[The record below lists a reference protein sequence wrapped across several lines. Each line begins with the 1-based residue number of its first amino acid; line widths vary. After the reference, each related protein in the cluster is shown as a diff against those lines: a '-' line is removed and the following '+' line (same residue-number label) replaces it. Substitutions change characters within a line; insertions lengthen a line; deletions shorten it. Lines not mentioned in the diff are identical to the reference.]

1 MDFFGAQDDAR
12 RKTWQLAGLF
22 AAAVVSLVVLTNL
35 LVGAVYLWTAR
46 PGPTGG
52 VDFNAS
58 LGDLPASTWVMISL
72 GVIVVVGLASGYKYL
87 RVRGGG
93 RTVAESL
100 GGRLIPPSASG
111 YRERRLLNVVEEMAI
126 ASGTPVP
133 PVYVVDEPSINAF
146 AAGFGP
152 DDAVIGVNQGTI
164 DHLSRDELQGVI
176 AHEFSHILNGDSRLN
191 LRLIAILH
199 GILFL
204 GLIGRVLLRGMGRGS
219 TRRSRGGGG
228 APGLALG
235 LGLLVI
241 GYAGIFFG
249 NMIKAAVSRQ
259 REYLAD
265 AASVQFTRNP
275 GGIAGAL
282 KKIGGLGAGSRMSGA
297 AASEASHMFF
307 GQPGRV
313 FLNSLMSTHPPLEKR
328 IRAVDPRWDGSY
340 PALTGPLHDDDEAAA
355 PAAAPAA
362 TPSAASAFA
371 GAEQVGAAAGA
382 EDALA
387 VHASPAD
394 VVAAVGRLDDAG
406 LERARETIGG
416 LPEALREAARDPFE
430 ARALIHALVLDDDA
444 GARRQQLEHLDR
456 HAEAGIRESLE
467 MLMPEVRRCGPQQRL
482 TLVELS
488 LPALKTLSPQQY
500 QTFTGN
506 LIALI
511 KADRR
516 IDLLEWVLHRLLV
529 KELKSHFEGPSRR
542 RARYGRIERLAGE
555 TAELLSALA
564 RESDD
569 PASAP
574 AAFAAGWEALG
585 LDAVPPTASGEDA
598 NFARLNRALAE
609 LRLLKPLQLPKI
621 IKACAAVALADG
633 EASERQSALLQGI
646 AATLDCPLPPT
657 VTQRAP

>member
-1 MDFFGAQDDAR
+1 MDFFGAQDNAR
-12 RKTWQLAGLF
+12 RKTWQLAALF
-22 AAAVVSLVVLTNL
+22 GAAVVSLVVLTNL

-46 PGPTGG
+46 PGAIGG
-52 VDFNAS
+52 IDFSAS

-72 GVIVVVGLASGYKYL
+72 GVVVVVGLASGYKYL

-100 GGRLIPPSASG
+100 GGRLIPPSATD

-152 DDAVIGVNQGTI
+152 DDAVIGVNQGTL

-204 GLIGRVLLRGMGRGS
+204 GLIGRALLRGMGRGS

-241 GYAGIFFG
+241 GYTGIFFG

-282 KKIGGLGAGSRMSGA
+282 KKIGGLGAGSSMSGA
-297 AASEASHMFF
+297 AAAEASHMFF
-307 GQPGRV
+307 GQPARV
-313 FLNSLMSTHPPLEKR
+313 FLNSLLATHPPLEQR
-328 IRAVDPRWDGSY
+328 IRAVDPSWDGRY
-340 PALTGPLHDDDEAAA
+340 PAIAGLLSVEEDVPPEAAA
-355 PAAAPAA
+355 SSFAASGGADADVDIPTSLGEFFALATQADEESLARARAHIDGLPAA
-362 TPSAASAFA
+362 
-371 GAEQVGAAAGA
+371 
-382 EDALA
+382 
-387 VHASPAD
+387 
-394 VVAAVGRLDDAG
+394 
-406 LERARETIGG
+406 
-416 LPEALREAARDPFE
+416 LRDAARDPFE
-430 ARALIHALVLDDDA
+430 ARALIHALVLDQDPA
-444 GARRQQLEHLDR
+444 SRRRQLEHLDR
-456 HAEAGIRESLE
+456 NADEGIRTTLE
-467 MLMPEVRRCGPQQRL
+467 LLMPDVEQCAPQQRL
-482 TLVELS
+482 TLIELS
-488 LPALKTLSPQQY
+488 VPALKTLSPEQY
-500 QTFTGN
+500 QTFIDN
-506 LIALI
+506 LITLI
-511 KADRR
+511 KIDRR

-529 KELKSHFEGPSRR
+529 KELRPHFEGARDGEGRR
-542 RARYGRIERLAGE
+542 GSLPRLADE
-555 TAELLSALA
+555 AAELLSTLA
-564 RESDD
+564 RESADGR
-569 PASAP
+569 SAE

-585 LDAVPPTASGEDA
+585 LDRERPPMISEEDP
-598 NFARLNRALAE
+598 NFSRLNQALRR
-609 LRLLKPLQLPKI
+609 LRLLKPLQMPMLL
-621 IKACAAVALADG
+621 KACANVALADG
-633 EASERQSALLQGI
+633 APSERQSVLLQGI

-657 VTQRAP
+657 VAHRTP

>member
-1 MDFFGAQDDAR
+1 MDFFGAQDNAR
-12 RKTWQLAGLF
+12 RKTWQLAALF
-22 AAAVVSLVVLTNL
+22 GAAVVSLVVLTNL

-46 PGPTGG
+46 PGAIGG
-52 VDFNAS
+52 IDFSAS

-72 GVIVVVGLASGYKYL
+72 GVVVVVGLASGYKYL

-100 GGRLIPPSASG
+100 GGRLIPPSATD

-204 GLIGRVLLRGMGRGS
+204 GLIGRALLRGMGRGS

-241 GYAGIFFG
+241 GYTGIFFG

-282 KKIGGLGAGSRMSGA
+282 KKIGGLGAGSSMSGA
-297 AASEASHMFF
+297 AAAEASHMFF
-307 GQPGRV
+307 GQPARV
-313 FLNSLMSTHPPLEKR
+313 FLNSLLATHPPLEQR
-328 IRAVDPRWDGSY
+328 IRAVDPSWDGRY
-340 PALTGPLHDDDEAAA
+340 PAIAGLLSVEEDVPPEAAA
-355 PAAAPAA
+355 SSFAASGGADADVDIPTSLGEFFALATQADEESLARARAHIDGLPAA
-362 TPSAASAFA
+362 
-371 GAEQVGAAAGA
+371 
-382 EDALA
+382 
-387 VHASPAD
+387 
-394 VVAAVGRLDDAG
+394 
-406 LERARETIGG
+406 
-416 LPEALREAARDPFE
+416 LRDAARDPFE
-430 ARALIHALVLDDDA
+430 ARALIHALVLDQDPA
-444 GARRQQLEHLDR
+444 SRRRQLEHLDR
-456 HAEAGIRESLE
+456 NADEGIRTTLE
-467 MLMPEVRRCGPQQRL
+467 LLMPDVEQCAPQQRL
-482 TLVELS
+482 TLIELS
-488 LPALKTLSPQQY
+488 VPALKTLSPEQY
-500 QTFTGN
+500 QTFIDN
-506 LIALI
+506 LITLI
-511 KADRR
+511 KIDRR

-529 KELKSHFEGPSRR
+529 KELRPHFEGARDGEGRR
-542 RARYGRIERLAGE
+542 GSLPRLADE
-555 TAELLSALA
+555 AAELLSTLA
-564 RESDD
+564 RESADGR
-569 PASAP
+569 SAE

-585 LDAVPPTASGEDA
+585 LDRERPPMISEEDP
-598 NFARLNRALAE
+598 NFSRLNQALRR
-609 LRLLKPLQLPKI
+609 LRLLKPLQMPMLL
-621 IKACAAVALADG
+621 KACANVALADG
-633 EASERQSALLQGI
+633 APSERQSVLLQGI

-657 VTQRAP
+657 VAHRTP

>member
-1 MDFFGAQDDAR
+1 VDFFGAQDNAR
-12 RKTWQLAGLF
+12 RKTWQLAALF
-22 AAAVVSLVVLTNL
+22 GAAVVSLVVLTNL

-46 PGPTGG
+46 PGAIGG
-52 VDFNAS
+52 IDFSAS

-72 GVIVVVGLASGYKYL
+72 GVVVVVGLASGYKYL

-100 GGRLIPPSASG
+100 GGRLIPPSATD

-152 DDAVIGVNQGTI
+152 DDAVIGVNQGTL

-204 GLIGRVLLRGMGRGS
+204 GLIGRALLRGMGRGS

-241 GYAGIFFG
+241 GYTGIFFG

-282 KKIGGLGAGSRMSGA
+282 KKIGGLGAGSSMSGA
-297 AASEASHMFF
+297 AAAEASHMFF
-307 GQPGRV
+307 GQPARV
-313 FLNSLMSTHPPLEKR
+313 FLNSLLATHPPLEQR
-328 IRAVDPRWDGSY
+328 IRAVDPSWDGRY
-340 PALTGPLHDDDEAAA
+340 PAIAGLLSVEEDVPPEAAA
-355 PAAAPAA
+355 SSFAASGGADADVDIPTSLGEFFALATQADEESLARARAHIDGLPAA
-362 TPSAASAFA
+362 
-371 GAEQVGAAAGA
+371 
-382 EDALA
+382 
-387 VHASPAD
+387 
-394 VVAAVGRLDDAG
+394 
-406 LERARETIGG
+406 
-416 LPEALREAARDPFE
+416 LRDAARDPFE
-430 ARALIHALVLDDDA
+430 ARALIHALVLDQDPA
-444 GARRQQLEHLDR
+444 SRRRQLEHLDR
-456 HAEAGIRESLE
+456 NADEGIRTTLE
-467 MLMPEVRRCGPQQRL
+467 LLMPDVEQCAPQQRL
-482 TLVELS
+482 TLIELS
-488 LPALKTLSPQQY
+488 VPALKTLSPEQY
-500 QTFTGN
+500 QTFIDN
-506 LIALI
+506 LITLI
-511 KADRR
+511 KIDRR

-529 KELKSHFEGPSRR
+529 KELRPHFEGARDGEGRR
-542 RARYGRIERLAGE
+542 GSLPRLADE
-555 TAELLSALA
+555 AAELLSTLA
-564 RESDD
+564 RESADGR
-569 PASAP
+569 SAE

-585 LDAVPPTASGEDA
+585 LDRERPPMISEEDP
-598 NFARLNRALAE
+598 NFSRLNQALRR
-609 LRLLKPLQLPKI
+609 LRLLKPLQMPMLL
-621 IKACAAVALADG
+621 KACANVALADG
-633 EASERQSALLQGI
+633 APSERQSVLLQGI

-657 VTQRAP
+657 VAHRTP

>member
-1 MDFFGAQDDAR
+1 MDFFGAQDNAR
-12 RKTWQLAGLF
+12 RKTWQLAALF
-22 AAAVVSLVVLTNL
+22 GAAVVCLVVLTNL

-46 PGPTGG
+46 PGPIGG
-52 VDFNAS
+52 IDFSAS

-72 GVIVVVGLASGYKYL
+72 GVVVVVGLASGYKYL

-100 GGRLIPPSASG
+100 GGRLIPPSATD

-152 DDAVIGVNQGTI
+152 DDAVIGVNQGTL

-204 GLIGRVLLRGMGRGS
+204 GLIGRALLRGMGRGS

-241 GYAGIFFG
+241 GYTGIFFG

-259 REYLAD
+259 REFLAD
-265 AASVQFTRNP
+265 AASVQYTRNP

-282 KKIGGLGAGSRMSGA
+282 KKIGGLGAGSSMSGA
-297 AASEASHMFF
+297 AAAEASHMFF
-307 GQPGRV
+307 GQPARV
-313 FLNSLMSTHPPLEKR
+313 FLNSLLATHPPLEQR
-328 IRAVDPRWDGSY
+328 IRAVDPSWDGRY
-340 PALTGPLHDDDEAAA
+340 PAIAGPLSVEEDVPPEAAA
-355 PAAAPAA
+355 SSFAASGGADADVDIPTSLGEFFALATQADEESLARARAHIDGLPAA
-362 TPSAASAFA
+362 
-371 GAEQVGAAAGA
+371 
-382 EDALA
+382 
-387 VHASPAD
+387 
-394 VVAAVGRLDDAG
+394 
-406 LERARETIGG
+406 
-416 LPEALREAARDPFE
+416 LRDAARDPFE
-430 ARALIHALVLDDDA
+430 ARALIHALVLDQDPA
-444 GARRQQLEHLDR
+444 SRRRQLEHLDR
-456 HAEAGIRESLE
+456 NADEGIRTTLE
-467 MLMPEVRRCGPQQRL
+467 LLMPDVEQCAPQQRL
-482 TLVELS
+482 TLIELS
-488 LPALKTLSPQQY
+488 VPALKTLSPEQY
-500 QTFTGN
+500 QTFIDN
-506 LIALI
+506 LITLI
-511 KADRR
+511 KIDRR

-529 KELKSHFEGPSRR
+529 KELRPHFEGARDGEGRR
-542 RARYGRIERLAGE
+542 GSLPRLADE
-555 TAELLSALA
+555 AAELLSTLA
-564 RESDD
+564 RESADGR
-569 PASAP
+569 SAE

-585 LDAVPPTASGEDA
+585 LDRERPPMISEEDP
-598 NFARLNRALAE
+598 NFSRLNQALRR
-609 LRLLKPLQLPKI
+609 LRLLKPLQMPMLL
-621 IKACAAVALADG
+621 KACANVALADG
-633 EASERQSALLQGI
+633 APSERQSVLLQGI

-657 VTQRAP
+657 VAHRTP

>member
-1 MDFFGAQDDAR
+1 MDFFGAQDNAR
-12 RKTWQLAGLF
+12 RKTWQLAALF
-22 AAAVVSLVVLTNL
+22 GAAVVSLVVLTNL

-46 PGPTGG
+46 PGAIGG
-52 VDFNAS
+52 IDFSAS

-72 GVIVVVGLASGYKYL
+72 GVVVVVGLASGYKYL

-100 GGRLIPPSASG
+100 GGRLIPPSATDP
-111 YRERRLLNVVEEMAI
+111 RERRLLNVVEEMAI
-126 ASGTPVP
+126 ASGTRVP

-204 GLIGRVLLRGMGRGS
+204 GLIGRALLRGMGRSS

-241 GYAGIFFG
+241 GYTGIFFG

-259 REYLAD
+259 REFLAD
-265 AASVQFTRNP
+265 AASVQYTRNP

-282 KKIGGLGAGSRMSGA
+282 KKIGGLGAGSRMPGA
-297 AASEASHMFF
+297 AASEASHIFF
-307 GQPGRV
+307 GQTGKV
-313 FLNSLMSTHPPLEKR
+313 FLNSLLATHPPLDKR
-328 IRAVDPRWDGSY
+328 ILAVDPRWDGSY
-340 PALTGPLHDDDEAAA
+340 PAITGPVPVTDEAPPEAV
-355 PAAAPAA
+355 
-362 TPSAASAFA
+362 SAFA
-371 GAEQVGAAAGA
+371 GATTTSTGAD
-382 EDALA
+382 DALA
-387 VHASPAD
+387 IHASPEA
-394 VVAAVGRLDDAG
+394 VVAAVGRLDETG

-416 LPEALREAARDPFE
+416 LPEALREAARDPFD

-444 GARRQQLEHLDR
+444 AARRRQLEHLDR
-456 HAEAGIRESLE
+456 HAEPGIRETLE
-467 MLMPEVRRCGPQQRL
+467 MLLPEVRRCGPQQRL
-482 TLVELS
+482 TLLELS
-488 LPALKTLSPQQY
+488 LPALKTLSPEQY
-500 QTFTGN
+500 RTFTGN
-506 LIALI
+506 LVALI
-511 KADRR
+511 KADSR

-529 KELKSHFEGPSRR
+529 KDLKSHFEGPARR
-542 RARYGRIERLAGE
+542 RHRYGRVERLTDE

-564 RESDD
+564 REAED

-574 AAFAAGWEALG
+574 AAFAAGWEALA
-585 LDAVPPTASGEDA
+585 LDGEPPSMITGEDA

-609 LRLLKPLQLPKI
+609 LRRLRPLQLPRI

-633 EASERQSALLQGI
+633 GASERQSVLLQGI

-657 VTQRAP
+657 VAHRSP

>member
-1 MDFFGAQDDAR
+1 MDFFGAQDNAR
-12 RKTWQLAGLF
+12 RKTWQLAALF
-22 AAAVVSLVVLTNL
+22 GAAVVCLVVLTNL

-52 VDFNAS
+52 VDFSAS

-72 GVIVVVGLASGYKYL
+72 GVVVVVGLASGYKYL

-100 GGRLIPPSASG
+100 GGRLIPPSATDP
-111 YRERRLLNVVEEMAI
+111 RERRLLNVVEEMAI

-204 GLIGRVLLRGMGRGS
+204 GLIGRALLRGMGRGS

-241 GYAGIFFG
+241 GYTGIFFG

-265 AASVQFTRNP
+265 AASVQYTRNP

-282 KKIGGLGAGSRMSGA
+282 KKIGGLGAGSRMPGA

-307 GQPGRV
+307 GQTGKV
-313 FLNSLMSTHPPLEKR
+313 FLNSLLATHPPLEQR
-328 IRAVDPRWDGSY
+328 IRAVDPSWDGRY
-340 PALTGPLHDDDEAAA
+340 PAIAGPLSVEEDVPPEAAA
-355 PAAAPAA
+355 SSFAASGGADADVDIPTSLGEFFALATQADEESLARARAHIDGLPAA
-362 TPSAASAFA
+362 
-371 GAEQVGAAAGA
+371 
-382 EDALA
+382 
-387 VHASPAD
+387 
-394 VVAAVGRLDDAG
+394 
-406 LERARETIGG
+406 
-416 LPEALREAARDPFE
+416 LRDAARDPFE
-430 ARALIHALVLDDDA
+430 ARALIHALVLDQDPA
-444 GARRQQLEHLDR
+444 SRRRQLEHLDR
-456 HAEAGIRESLE
+456 NADEGIRTTLE
-467 MLMPEVRRCGPQQRL
+467 LLMPDVEQCAPQQRL
-482 TLVELS
+482 TLIELS
-488 LPALKTLSPQQY
+488 VPALKTLSPEQY
-500 QTFTGN
+500 RTFIDN
-506 LIALI
+506 LITLI
-511 KADRR
+511 KIDRR

-529 KELKSHFEGPSRR
+529 KELRPHFEGARDGEGRR
-542 RARYGRIERLAGE
+542 GSLPRLADE
-555 TAELLSALA
+555 AAELLSTLA
-564 RESDD
+564 RESADGR
-569 PASAP
+569 SAE

-585 LDAVPPTASGEDA
+585 LDRERPPMISEEDP
-598 NFARLNRALAE
+598 NFSRLNQALRR
-609 LRLLKPLQLPKI
+609 LRLLKPLQMPMLL
-621 IKACAAVALADG
+621 KACANVALADG
-633 EASERQSALLQGI
+633 GASERQSVLLQGI

-657 VTQRAP
+657 VAQHTP